1 MPSLAS
7 TQLGPIDLDQL
18 LTPEIQR
25 PARYLGKE
33 FGAAHR
39 PWDSAQVRWVLS
51 YPELY
56 EVGASNL
63 GHLILYNILNA
74 QSDQLCDRAYLPGPD
89 LSARMRQLG
98 IPLFAVESRRPLRE
112 FHLIGFSLAY
122 ELGGTNILEMLD
134 LAGIPLHWTERQS
147 LRVQDCPLIFAGGPT
162 ATSNP
167 EPFADFFDFF
177 VFGDGE
183 EVLPE
188 IGAVLAQSLDKP
200 RQEVLLDLAQ
210 VPGVYVPQFYSGIPP
225 KPMVTGVPTRI
236 RRRVAMPQPEYSV
249 GLVPFVETVHDRLVM
264 EVRRGCTRGCRFCQ
278 PGMLTRPARD
288 VDPEQLVEAVVQGLQ
303 KTGYNEFSLSS
314 LSCSDYLSLPAV
326 GAELHNRL
334 LNEHIALSLPSQ
346 RVDRFDTQIAAIMKG
361 SRRSGLTFAPEA
373 GTQRLRDIINKGLT
387 DADLIR
393 GIRTAAQEG
402 WDKIKLYFMIGLP
415 GETDADVIGIART
428 VQMLQ
433 RECAAVSRQR
443 VNFTLTISN
452 FTPKPHTPFQW
463 HRVDYADI
471 QRKQALLKQ
480 ELRPLRGVKA
490 HFTDIRFSIL
500 EDLIGKG
507 DRSLGRMIE
516 RAWRSGA
523 GMDAWWENIDA
534 AYAAWVRA
542 YRGEETA
549 AAAEP
554 DLPNA
559 HLPIHEFDLEDPL
572 PWDHVDTGIDKKW
585 LQKDYRRAL
594 EAMTVEDCSFEG
606 CSACGICGP
615 GFGHNIVL
623 PPAPIPPL
631 QSKPTPTNDPLEPEQ
646 AAQRFRITYGKT
658 GDLRWLGHLDL
669 MRLWERACRRAG
681 LPLAFSGGY
690 HPMPRLSNANALPI
704 GQVGSGE
711 ILDVEL
717 LPRYLFGERL
727 PFTPEELQAR
737 LREQL
742 PAEIPIQ
749 AIREIDRRDPSA
761 TEAVYAAEYQLTVR
775 AEGADPDWSA
785 WVNRILD
792 ASEIWIEKRSKSGK
806 PYPLNARALLY
817 HLEFQGQAS
826 AGSACLFY
834 RGSCRNDGAY
844 LRPAHLVQM
853 AQHLG
858 LPTWELVAVERLRLL
873 LQDPE
878 SSLG

>member
-1 MPSLAS
+1 MHTLTPLCSS
-7 TQLGPIDLDQL
+7 PIDLDRL

-33 FGAAHR
+33 FGAVHR

-63 GHLILYNILNA
+63 GHIILYNILNA
-74 QSDQLCDRAYLPGPD
+74 QPDQLCDRTYLPGPD
-89 LSARMRQLG
+89 LIARMRQLG
-98 IPLFAVESRRPLRE
+98 IPLFAVESRRPLRQ
-112 FHLIGFSLAY
+112 FHIIGFSLAY

-134 LAGIPLHWTERQS
+134 LAEIPLHWWERQS
-147 LRVQDCPLIFAGGPT
+147 LPVSACPLIFAGGPT

-188 IGAVLAQSLDKP
+188 IGRVLAQSLPKS

-210 VPGVYVPQFYSGIPP
+210 VAGVYVPQFYAGIPP
-225 KPMVTGVPTRI
+225 RPVVAGIPTRI

-249 GLVPFVETVHDRLVM
+249 GLVPYVETVHDRLVM

-288 VDPEQLVEAVVQGLQ
+288 VDPEQVVEAVVQGLR

-334 LNEHIALSLPSQ
+334 LKDQIALSLPSQ
-346 RVDRFDTQIAAIMKG
+346 RVDRFDAQIAAIMKG

-415 GETDADVIGIART
+415 GETDEDVLGIART
-428 VQMLQ
+428 VRMLQ
-433 RECAAVSRQR
+433 RECAAVGRAKVQ
-443 VNFTLTISN
+443 FTLTLSN

-471 QRKQALLKQ
+471 QRKQELLKQ
-480 ELRPLRGVKA
+480 ELRHLRGVKA

-507 DRSLGRMIE
+507 DRSLGQMIE
-516 RAWRSGA
+516 RAWRAGA
-523 GMDAWWENIDA
+523 GMDAWWENIEA

-542 YRGEETA
+542 YREATGAEGTA
-549 AAAEP
+549 AA

-559 HLPIHEFDLEDPL
+559 HLPVHEFDLEDPL
-572 PWDHVDTGIDKKW
+572 PWDHIDTGIDKKW

-594 EAMTVEDCSFEG
+594 EAITVEDCSFEG

-631 QSKPTPTNDPLEPEQ
+631 QSKPTPTPDPLEPEQ

-704 GQVGSGE
+704 GHVGCGE
-711 ILDVEL
+711 ILDLEL
-717 LPRYLFGERL
+717 LPRYLFGEQL
-727 PFTPEELQAR
+727 PFSPEELRAR
-737 LREQL
+737 LTEQL
-742 PAEIPIQ
+742 PAEIPIHTIQ
-749 AIREIDRRDPSA
+749 EINRCDPSA

-775 AEGADPDWSA
+775 AEDSDPNWVD
-785 WVNRILD
+785 WVNQILD
-792 ASEIWIEKRSKSGK
+792 SPEIWIERRSKSGK
-806 PYPLNARALLY
+806 PYTFNARA
-817 HLEFQGQAS
+817 
-826 AGSACLFY
+826 
-834 RGSCRNDGAY
+834 
-844 LRPAHLVQM
+844 
-853 AQHLG
+853 
-858 LPTWELVAVERLRLL
+858 
-873 LQDPE
+873 
-878 SSLG
+878 